1 MDNDHKLI
9 IARRIKELRLDKKI
23 TQKELAKQT
32 GLSVSSIIGYENGL
46 REPNSKAMAAL
57 ERFFCV
63 SGDYLRGEIDQ
74 VTFHKNS
81 DTIDNGLNNLTNLFL
96 DFRDSFGHTSQ
107 DKQILSL
114 NVLEESLDFVL
125 SKIIHTESNLTFSI
139 EGVKLLLSCYLN
151 LNDTGRT
158 ELLKRASELTQISSY
173 TDTH

>member
-1 MDNDHKLI
+1 MDNDHKQI
-9 IARRIKELRLDKKI
+9 IARRIKELRLDKNL

-32 GLSVSSIIGYENGL
+32 GLSVSSIIAYENSL

-57 ERFFCV
+57 ERFFRV
-63 SGDYLRGEIDQ
+63 SGDYLRGEIDR

-81 DTIDNGLNNLTNLFL
+81 DTIDNGLDTLTNLFVEY
-96 DFRDSFGHTSQ
+96 RDSFGYISQ

-125 SKIIHTESNLTFSI
+125 KKIIHTESNLAFSL
-139 EGVKLLLSCYLN
+139 EGVRLLINYYLS

-173 TDTH
+173 TDMF

>member
-1 MDNDHKLI
+1 MDDQKQI
-9 IARRIKELRLDKKI
+9 IARRIKELRLDKRL

-57 ERFFCV
+57 ERFFRV
-63 SGDYLRGEIDQ
+63 SGDYLRGEIDR

-81 DTIDNGLNNLTNLFL
+81 DVIDN
-96 DFRDSFGHTSQ
+96 
-107 DKQILSL
+107 
-114 NVLEESLDFVL
+114 VLKESLDFV
-125 SKIIHTESNLTFSI
+125 SKKIINTESDHTSSL
-139 EGVKLLLSCYLN
+139 EGVRLLINYYLS

-173 TDTH
+173 TDMF